1 MKSNLDIEV
10 RTTMEVDGVHLFVNE
25 ELVLLIDNDPEDLV
39 MRTPP
44 LNGCIGDS
52 RTMFSVDDA
61 VEEIFGA
68 NPTQRHLGLVTIISL
83 CIFSALEEQNKFINR
98 ISQ

>member
-39 MRTPP
+39 MRTPSDGS
-44 LNGCIGDS
+44 LGTS

-83 CIFSALEEQNKFINR
+83 CIFSAFEEQNKFVNR

>member
-10 RTTMEVDGVHLFVNE
+10 RTSMEVDGVHLFINE

-39 MRTPP
+39 
-44 LNGCIGDS
+44 
-52 RTMFSVDDA
+52 
-61 VEEIFGA
+61 
-68 NPTQRHLGLVTIISL
+68 TIISL
-83 CIFSALEEQNKFINR
+83 CIFSALEEQDKFIHR

>member
-10 RTTMEVDGVHLFVNE
+10 RTAMEVDGVHLFVNE
-25 ELVLLIDNDPEDLV
+25 ELVLLIDNDPDDLV
-39 MRTPP
+39 MRTPSDGS
-44 LNGCIGDS
+44 LGTS

-68 NPTQRHLGLVTIISL
+68 NPTQRHLGLVTIISV
-83 CIFSALEEQNKFINR
+83 CIFSAFEEQNKFINR

>member
-1 MKSNLDIEV
+1 MKSNLDVEI
-10 RTTMEVDGVHLFVNE
+10 RTTMEVDGIHLFVNE
-25 ELVLLIDNDPEDLV
+25 ELVLIVDNDPVDLV
-39 MRTPP
+39 MRTPSDGS
-44 LNGCIGDS
+44 LGNS

-68 NPTQRHLGLVTIISL
+68 NDTQRHLGLVTILSL

>member
-1 MKSNLDIEV
+1 MKSNLDVEI
-10 RTTMEVDGVHLFVNE
+10 RTAMKVDGIHLFVNE
-25 ELVLLIDNDPEDLV
+25 ELVLIIDNDPEDLV
-39 MRTPP
+39 MRTPS
-44 LNGCIGDS
+44 NGCLSCS

-83 CIFSALEEQNKFINR
+83 CIFSAMEEQDRFINR